1 MHDDYIL
8 DEDLPQVILEM
19 KGLIGMQKTLKLVE
33 VYGGLHLKIPIRFN
47 DDHPLTRLLGHHA
60 VLKLIG
66 RFGGDTLYIAKAD
79 ALLRIQ
85 RNIEIAQRFDSGVPA
100 RTLARDYHLS
110 ERQIWTIL
118 KTPETL
124 RRPGGPEQGALF

>member
-66 RFGGDTLYIAKAD
+66 RFGGD